1 MILTFKTQVIQ
12 EVTLG
17 QTLFRTQSPNVVT
30 VSRKLIC
37 FGFSVF
43 YSIVLNNFAY
53 LDICFLRLDFETLNI
68 QGPSVTDET
77 DGGVCVDSLK
87 ITVNNNSSIFFIQI
101 SIQTLNEF
109 FLGELWPNNT

>member
-30 VSRKLIC
+30 VSRKFMC
-37 FGFSVF
+37 FGYESN
-43 YSIVLNNFAY
+43 SLNNFAC